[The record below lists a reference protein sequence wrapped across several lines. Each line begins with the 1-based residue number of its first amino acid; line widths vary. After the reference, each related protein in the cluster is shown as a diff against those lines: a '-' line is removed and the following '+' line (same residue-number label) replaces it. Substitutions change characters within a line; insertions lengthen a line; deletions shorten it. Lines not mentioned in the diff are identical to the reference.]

1 MARMPERHYQVV
13 TVTAFVP
20 DGAGRVLLVK
30 PNGRGW
36 ELPGGR
42 VEPGEDVA
50 QAVVREVE
58 EETGC
63 DVEAEAVLGIDCR
76 VSEPEMLLVRFRCRY
91 LGGEARP
98 SDETPEVGWFAY
110 DEARAMAAEEPTAGR
125 LGDALAGAP
134 GVLVRR
140 YAAGPYEL
148 LGELRL
154 PVSVQEP
161 GTETAT
167 A

>member
-1 MARMPERHYQVV
+1 MSERVRYQHVV

-20 DGAGRVLLVK
+20 DGGGRVLLVR

-36 ELPGGR
+36 EMPGGR

-50 QAVVREVE
+50 EAAVREVE

-63 DVEAEAVLGIDCR
+63 VVAVEALLGIDCR

-91 LGGEARP
+91 LSGAPRP
-98 SDETPEVGWFAY
+98 SAETPEVGWFTLA
-110 DEARAMAAEEPTAGR
+110 DAQAMVAEEPSASR
-125 LGDALAGAP
+125 LADALSASGD
-134 GVLVRR
+134 VVVRR
-140 YAAGPYEL
+140 YATRPYEL

-154 PVSVQEP
+154 ASR
-161 GTETAT
+161 
-167 A
+167 